1 MEKPYNPNNLIE
13 QPTTHYKALFAS
25 GDPAEMAERTGA
37 AWDGERF
44 TLRVLDEE
52 KTVGWPDFADE
63 GWSDKGRILFMRYL
77 LEGKR
82 APVHTGFLT
91 YREMPWGSVYETP
104 FRGRCISRLAGT
116 YGMRPSAFRTACER
130 IGGKAISGSGI
141 GFELEYLP
149 DLFLRFILWEGD
161 EEFPATAQILFS
173 DNFPEVFSPEDRVVV
188 CEETLRRLKQA
199 ER

>member
-77 LEGKR
+77 LEGKKSPGAYR
-82 APVHTGFLT
+82 LSHLPRNAVGERLRDTVPGPVYF
-91 YREMPWGSVYETP
+91 PA
-104 FRGRCISRLAGT
+104 GRYIRYAS
-116 YGMRPSAFRTACER
+116 
-130 IGGKAISGSGI
+130 IG
-141 GFELEYLP
+141 LP
-149 DLFLRFILWEGD
+149 DGLRADRRKGD
-161 EEFPATAQILFS
+161 FRQ
-173 DNFPEVFSPEDRVVV
+173 RH
-188 CEETLRRLKQA
+188 RL
-199 ER
+199 